1 MLGKRVLI
9 KFDSLVSTFNIGGFK
24 RRTANKQG
32 VKNYSNTPNVNFVR
46 MARSTAQNFRSDV
59 IWSATNGSFTFTI
72 KHNFSR

>member
-9 KFDSLVSTFNIGGFK
+9 EFDSLVSTFDVGGFK

-32 VKNYSNTPNVNFVR
+32 IKNYSNTPNVNFVR

-59 IWSATNGSFTFTI
+59 IWGATYGSFTLTI